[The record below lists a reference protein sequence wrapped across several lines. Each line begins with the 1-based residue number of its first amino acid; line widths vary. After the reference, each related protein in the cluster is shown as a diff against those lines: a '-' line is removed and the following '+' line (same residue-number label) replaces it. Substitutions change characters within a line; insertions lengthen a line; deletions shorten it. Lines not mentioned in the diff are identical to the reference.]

1 MALTATQVF
10 DVVAPAYKNHHD
22 KDAWLEIAEE
32 MISSDPKVWS
42 GTIRSRAVALQAAH
56 SLTLTE
62 TRPMGEGGTVTQ
74 KQEGRLVIG
83 YEKDAGTSSK
93 YDRDLGQTH
102 FGRQLIGLMRRSIA
116 PMTLTGGLSAG
127 VSDGDY

>member
-1 MALTATQVF
+1 MALTTEQVF
-10 DVVAPAYKNHHD
+10 DVIAPAYKNHAD
-22 KDAWLEIAEE
+22 KAVWLEIAEE
-32 MISSDPKVWS
+32 MISSDPNVWS
-42 GTIRSRAVALQAAH
+42 GTVRSRAVALQAAH

-102 FGRQLIGLMRRSIA
+102 FGRQLIGLMRRSIV
-116 PMTLTGGLSAG
+116 PMSLTGGLSVEASG
-127 VSDGDY
+127 GDY